1 MIGIGGA
8 TSTMKLAKTSVKCQ
22 VVDYATH
29 VCRMF
34 FSVRSKD
41 FRASGFLSKV
51 LCFIH
56 RYLSIILFWLKPT
69 KMQAAHYLKNILG
82 KQLASKVLFTYHT
95 CSITL
100 QHKKSPTAYRNPN
113 SHLPIFKIPLAS
125 TSLQRELKCVEHT
138 LSTSTSC

>member
-100 QHKKSPTAYRNPN
+100 QHEKVLLHTETRIVIYLYSR
-113 SHLPIFKIPLAS
+113 SHLPPRACN
-125 TSLQRELKCVEHT
+125 EN
-138 LSTSTSC
+138 